1 MAKHKTKTDYES
13 DISNLHHQLPDTSI
27 EKKIERRVKR
37 WMELAP
43 IRVQVAN
50 NEQLGWTSEMIGYPT
65 EIMETKKDT
74 GINQVGDYH
83 GIVATSTGDR
93 YIDIVIERKSIND
106 LYGTLVPEDNRARF
120 YREIS
125 RFESDKRFNTMM
137 ILVEG
142 SFTDF
147 ILYTPMFDGKTFDY
161 ARKFDTNKNN
171 AINEKKFTILSDL
184 LIREVP
190 IIFCDS
196 AAFAARLCGR
206 IFRERVKKNYAHI
219 LGLQ

>member
-1 MAKHKTKTDYES
+1 MGKHKTAADYES
-13 DISNLHHQLPDTSI
+13 DIATLHRQLPDTSI

-106 LYGTLVPEDNRARF
+106 LYGTLVPEDARARF
-120 YREIS
+120 HREVS
-125 RFESDKRFNTMM
+125 RFESDKRFNTMIM
-137 ILVEG
+137 LIEG

-147 ILYTPMFDGKTFDY
+147 ILYQPEFNADGFDY
-161 ARKFDTNKNN
+161 ARRFDTKKNN
-171 AINEKKFTILSDL
+171 TINEKKMTVLADL
-184 LIREVP
+184 LIVGVHV
-190 IIFCDS
+190 IFCDNVAL
-196 AAFAARLCGR
+196 AAQMCGR
-206 IFRERVKKNYAHI
+206 IFRESVRKNYAQI

>member
-1 MAKHKTKTDYES
+1 MAKHKTATEYES
-13 DISNLHHQLPDTSI
+13 DIANLHRQLPDTSI

-147 ILYTPMFDGKTFDY
+147 ILYQPEFNEDGFDY
-161 ARKFDTNKNN
+161 ARRFDTKKNN
-171 AINEKKFTILSDL
+171 TINEKKMTVLADL
-184 LIREVP
+184 LIMGVHVV
-190 IIFCDS
+190 FCDNVALAS
-196 AAFAARLCGR
+196 QMCGR